1 MLLLAPEVTRFLD
14 FDCLLPWMDIVR
26 SSSDKFLNT
35 LTSRFMTC
43 MSVTKQRRT
52 SFRTTIA
59 KLEKQGKKSRR
70 KLAWVSNSVPAE
82 WPIFSASLG
91 CVRFHS
97 IYHTPASDG

>member
-35 LTSRFMTC
+35 
-43 MSVTKQRRT
+43 

-70 KLAWVSNSVPAE
+70 KLAWAVSGSIQSITRRPATGRGPGY
-82 WPIFSASLG
+82 PIESG
-91 CVRFHS
+91 IHKTGNCGN
-97 IYHTPASDG
+97 DE